1 MALYFAP
8 ASTRPQV
15 HSFSN
20 VASVVINHELGYK
33 PMVQVIVNG
42 EIVNATV
49 THTSSNEVRISFQN
63 SISGEIILR

>member
-8 ASTRPQV
+8 ASSKPQV
-15 HSFSN
+15 HTFSN
-20 VASVVINHELGYK
+20 VASVVITHNLGYK
-33 PMVQVIVNG
+33 PMVQVVVNG
-42 EIVNATV
+42 EIALATV